1 METFII
7 EKLKT
12 VYVFESTYHQFVRK
26 RDRNVESNMFF
37 HCPQGESLT
46 KYISTIDFGG
56 QKKIC
61 LKGNIIPNYSIK
73 TESFKFHIIHQFSYI
88 FLNLSTVNKF
98 IPFEC
103 WKVHI
108 YELSIILLNNII
120 HMTVFVVHN
129 C

>member
-1 METFII
+1 MFSKVHIISLLEKEIATLNRICFFIAH
-7 EKLKT
+7 K
-12 VYVFESTYHQFVRK
+12 V
-26 RDRNVESNMFF
+26 
-37 HCPQGESLT
+37 SLT
-46 KYISTIDFGG
+46 KFISTIDFGG